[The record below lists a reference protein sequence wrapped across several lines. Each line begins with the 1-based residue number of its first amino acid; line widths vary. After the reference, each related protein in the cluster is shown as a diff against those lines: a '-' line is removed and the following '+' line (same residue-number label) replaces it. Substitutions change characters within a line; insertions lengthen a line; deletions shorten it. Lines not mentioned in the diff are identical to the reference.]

1 MKRGTV
7 AALVSAALVA
17 GLALG
22 TVGIAFA
29 GGRGVAAGTAPGSG
43 AGIGAVVR
51 QAGGTIADVVA
62 KLTGQPVADVYAAR
76 ADGKSFAAIA
86 DAKGVSAKTLTAE
99 VLAARKTALDA
110 AVKAGT
116 VTQTQAD
123 AALANMKSNVSAKIT
138 SAVPDTCTGAGLG
151 SGAGGGRGMARGAGA
166 GSCGGAGCVNQ

>member
-22 TVGIAFA
+22 TLSIAFA
-29 GGRGVAAGTAPGSG
+29 SGRGVAAGTAPGSG

-86 DAKGVSAKTLTAE
+86 DAKGVSAETLTAE

-123 AALANMKSNVSAKIT
+123 AAVANMTSNVSAKIT
-138 SAVPDTCTGAGLG
+138 SAAPDTCTGAGPG
-151 SGAGGGRGMARGAGA
+151 SGAGGGRGMGRGAGA